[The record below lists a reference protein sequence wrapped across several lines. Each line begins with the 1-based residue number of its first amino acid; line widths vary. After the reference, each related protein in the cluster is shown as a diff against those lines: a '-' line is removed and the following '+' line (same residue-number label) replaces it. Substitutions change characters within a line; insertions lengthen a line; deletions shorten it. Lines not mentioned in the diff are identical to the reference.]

1 MSSITRPDDG
11 KLFIDG
17 ELTTNNFR
25 VDSTAALDLANPPAD
40 YASANAAINVQGGAY
55 IGGDA
60 YISGT
65 LMANGDMITLGNSD
79 GGTLTF
85 HGNIASNL
93 LPDIDGGFEVG
104 NSTKQW
110 GGVSSKRI
118 SFTKSPEPITDTNT
132 TNTVEYIDQASGDG
146 NNVIS
151 LADGTDGQMKI
162 LVVTTTLTSN
172 KHVIPDS
179 MTGFTDI
186 VLTEQ
191 GQSVTLLYTNNSWF
205 IISNYRASVTV

>member
-93 LPDIDGGFEVG
+93 LPDIDGEFEVG

-118 SFTKSPEPITDTNT
+118 SFTKSPEVITVTNQT
-132 TNTVEYIDQASGDG
+132 TNTVDYVTDDSPST
-146 NNVIS
+146 IS
-151 LADGTDGQMKI
+151 LADGINGQMKI
-162 LVVTTTLTSN
+162 LVVTTTLTGN
-172 KHVIPDS
+172 IHVIPDS
-179 MTGFTDI
+179 VTGFTKI